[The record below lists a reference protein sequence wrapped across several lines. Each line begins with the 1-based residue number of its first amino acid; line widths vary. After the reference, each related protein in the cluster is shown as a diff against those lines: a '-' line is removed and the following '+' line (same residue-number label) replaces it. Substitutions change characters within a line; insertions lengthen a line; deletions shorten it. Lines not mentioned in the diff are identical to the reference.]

1 MNAAPSDADLYALA
15 ERLGEALCARGL
27 TLATAESCTGGWA
40 AMAATSVPGSS
51 RWFERGFVAYSN
63 TAKEEM
69 LGVDAAILAAHG
81 AVSEPAVHAM
91 ARGALDR
98 SHAGASLAISG
109 VAGPGGGS
117 AAKPVGLVCLAF
129 ALRDGTSCARSV
141 HLDGSRAQ
149 IRRAAVA
156 FAFEGLIEVVSAAPV
171 RS

>member
-1 MNAAPSDADLYALA
+1 MTETLASAELYVLA
-15 ERLGEALCARGL
+15 ERLGETLGARGL

-40 AMAATSVPGSS
+40 AMAVTSVPGSS

-63 TAKEEM
+63 TAKQEM

-81 AVSEPAVHAM
+81 AVSEQAVHAM

-98 SHAGASLAISG
+98 SAADASLAISG

-117 AAKPVGLVCLAF
+117 AAKPVGLVCLGF
-129 ALRDGTSCARSV
+129 ALRDGTSSTRSV
-141 HLDGSRAQ
+141 QIDGGREQ

-156 FAFEGLIEVVSAAPV
+156 LAFQGLIELVSSTAAH
-171 RS
+171 S